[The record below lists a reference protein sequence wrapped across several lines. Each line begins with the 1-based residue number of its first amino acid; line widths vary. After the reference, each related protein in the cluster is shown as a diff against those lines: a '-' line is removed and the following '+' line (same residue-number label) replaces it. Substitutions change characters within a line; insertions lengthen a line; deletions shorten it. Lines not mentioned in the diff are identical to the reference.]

1 MTEPSAAGPVPV
13 LAIDG
18 PGGAGKGTVSR
29 LVAGRLGWHLLDS
42 GALYRLVAL
51 DAVRRGVG
59 LEDETNLARLAA
71 GLDVVFEAG
80 GAEAGAVEARIL
92 LNGANVSSA
101 IRSESAGDGASRVA
115 ALSAVRAALVQRQR
129 DFRRPPGLVADGRDM
144 GAVIFPDAG
153 LKVFL
158 TASVEERARRR
169 HKQLKDKGIDV
180 SLSGLSRDMLERD
193 RRDSERSIAPLKPSD
208 DARMLDTTG
217 MEISEVVSVVLRWAA
232 DCSLAGRA
240 VPK

>member
-1 MTEPSAAGPVPV
+1 MSEFPADPAAPV

-18 PGGAGKGTVSR
+18 PGGAGKGTISR
-29 LVAGRLGWHLLDS
+29 LVADRLGWHLLDS

-51 DAVRRGVG
+51 DAIQRGLGLDSEPAVADLASRLDVRFLSGGDQPRV
-59 LEDETNLARLAA
+59 LLN
-71 GLDVVFEAG
+71 GLDVTE
-80 GAEAGAVEARIL
+80 
-92 LNGANVSSA
+92 A
-101 IRSESAGDGASRVA
+101 IRSEVAGDGASRVA
-115 ALSAVRAALVQRQR
+115 ALPGVRQALIERQR
-129 DFRRPPGLVADGRDM
+129 AFRRPPGLVADGRDM

-180 SLSGLSRDMLERD
+180 SLSALSRDMVERD

-208 DARMLDTTG
+208 DARILDTTG
-217 MEISEVVSVVLRWAA
+217 MDIPRVVDVVLRWAA
-232 DCSLAGRA
+232 ERRLTN
-240 VPK
+240 